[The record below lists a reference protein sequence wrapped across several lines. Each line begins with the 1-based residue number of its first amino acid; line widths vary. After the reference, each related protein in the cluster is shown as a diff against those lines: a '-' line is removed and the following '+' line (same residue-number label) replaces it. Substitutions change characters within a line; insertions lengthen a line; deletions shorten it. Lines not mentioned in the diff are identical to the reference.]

1 MAGGIKVRILDDEQ
15 AVAGLTAQFIV
26 ELLRRRPDAV
36 LGLATGSTP
45 EPTYDE
51 LVRLYCEGGLSFSKV
66 RTVNLDEYLGLD
78 GDHEQS
84 FRFFMQKHLFG
95 HLDIRPWNTFIFD
108 GMAREPEQECLAF
121 EAKIRGLGGVD
132 LWLLGLGGNGHSAF
146 NEPGSAAGS
155 RSRVVTPNPETVEA
169 NSRHFADPR
178 EVPRRGLT
186 VGVGTILAGRS
197 IVLLA
202 TGAHKAE
209 AVAQAVEGPCSVD
222 CPASLLQDHPDC
234 FFLLDRPAAARLS

>member
-15 AVAGLTAQFIV
+15 AVAGLAAQFIV
-26 ELLRRRPDAV
+26 ELLRRRPAAV

-95 HLDIRPWNTFIFD
+95 HLDIRP
-108 GMAREPEQECLAF
+108 
-121 EAKIRGLGGVD
+121 
-132 LWLLGLGGNGHSAF
+132 
-146 NEPGSAAGS
+146 
-155 RSRVVTPNPETVEA
+155 
-169 NSRHFADPR
+169 
-178 EVPRRGLT
+178 
-186 VGVGTILAGRS
+186 
-197 IVLLA
+197 
-202 TGAHKAE
+202 
-209 AVAQAVEGPCSVD
+209 
-222 CPASLLQDHPDC
+222 
-234 FFLLDRPAAARLS
+234 